1 MLKYADILRLL
12 RPLVIDRSFV
22 RPVGDGAA
30 AEAGLDLIME
40 TVSVLEYDTDY
51 LPGAELSGVF
61 NDSRQVIADSVFA
74 AIPGARCNGE
84 DFAATAMQ
92 KGAKVVI
99 SERNLQS
106 IMLPGTVNLVVKSA
120 YTAYAL
126 LCNLQYDYP
135 ARTMTG
141 FAVTGTNGKTTTAM
155 LLRKLLNAAGKSCG
169 LISTVEYDMG
179 CGNIES
185 ADRTTPEAGKLFAT
199 FNTMRSNKLSCYAM
213 EVSSHALAQDRIADL
228 SYQAVIFTNLTGDHL
243 DYHHTMEEYFRVKTL
258 LFTQHLA
265 ADGQAIINCDDPW
278 GKKLHQKIAPE
289 KSVTFGINQ
298 GNWRIVNIKSCRNG
312 SSFELHNGSACYQ
325 LQTNLAGLYNIYNI
339 TGALLAL
346 HTTGTLDLAD
356 SVRLLA
362 ENPLSVPGRLE
373 GFELRNGATAFVDY
387 AHTPDALSNVL
398 TTLRKLAPNRLY
410 CVFGC
415 GGDRDSTK
423 RPEMG
428 RIAAE
433 LADEITITS
442 DNPRSESP
450 EAIINEIASGITN
463 DSSRVNIEPDRRA
476 AIIRTVEKAKTG
488 DIILI
493 AGKGHE
499 NYQEIA
505 GVKHPFDDRQVV
517 SKFLK

>member
-1 MLKYADILRLL
+1 MLKYALLLRLL
-12 RPLVIDRSFV
+12 RPLIIDRCFV

-61 NDSRQVIADSVFA
+61 NDSRMVAANSVFA

-84 DFAATAMQ
+84 DFADMAMK
-92 KGAKVVI
+92 KGAKVII
-99 SERNLQS
+99 SERSLRSVMQ
-106 IMLPGTVNLVVKSA
+106 PGTVNLVVKNA

-126 LCNLQYDYP
+126 LCNLQYDFP
-135 ARTMTG
+135 AQTMTG

-155 LLRKLLNAAGKSCG
+155 LLRKLLNAAGKPCG

-179 CGNIES
+179 SGKVES
-185 ADRTTPEAGKLFAT
+185 ADRTTPEAGKLFAA
-199 FNTMRSNKLSCYAM
+199 FDTMRSNDLSCYAM

-228 SYQAVIFTNLTGDHL
+228 NYQAVIFTNLTGDHL
-243 DYHHTMEEYFRVKTL
+243 DYHHTMEEYFRVKSL
-258 LFTQHLA
+258 LFTRHLA
-265 ADGQAIINCDDPW
+265 PDGKAIINCDDQW
-278 GKKLHQKIAPE
+278 GEKLSQMLLPE
-289 KSVTFGINQ
+289 QSVTFGIRQ
-298 GNWRIVNIKSCRNG
+298 GLWRISNIKSSRSG
-312 SSFELHNGSACYQ
+312 SSFTLSSNTESYQ

-346 HTTGTLDLAD
+346 HSTGTLDLTA
-356 SVRLLA
+356 STRLLTA
-362 ENPLSVPGRLE
+362 NPLSVPGRLE
-373 GFELRNGATAFVDY
+373 SFELANGASAFVDY

-398 TTLRKLAPNRLY
+398 NTLRALNPHKLH
-410 CVFGC
+410 CIFGC
-415 GGDRDSTK
+415 GGDRDATK

-433 LADEITITS
+433 LADEVTVTS

-450 EAIINEIASGITN
+450 EVIISEIAAGIPENSTK
-463 DSSRVNIEPDRRA
+463 VNIEPDRRT
-476 AIIRTVEKAKTG
+476 AIITAIKQSQAG

-505 GVKHPFDDRQVV
+505 GIKHPFDDRQIVCE
-517 SKFLK
+517 FLQ

>member
-1 MLKYADILRLL
+1 MKYADILRLL

-22 RPVGDGAA
+22 RPIGEGPA

-51 LPGAELSGVF
+51 LPGAEMSGVF
-61 NDSRQVIADSVFA
+61 NDSRQTIADSVFA

-84 DFAATAMQ
+84 DFAVTAMQ

-106 IMLPGTVNLVVKSA
+106 VMLPGTVNLVVKNV

-179 CGNIES
+179 SGNIES
-185 ADRTTPEAGKLFAT
+185 ADRTTPEAGKLFAS

-258 LFTQHLA
+258 LFTRHLA
-265 ADGQAIINCDDPW
+265 ANGKAIINCDDPW
-278 GKKLHQKIAPE
+278 GGKLLQKLAPE
-289 KSVTFGINQ
+289 QAVTFGINQ
-298 GNWRIVNIKSCRNG
+298 GDWQIVNIKSRRNG
-312 SSFELHNGSACYQ
+312 SSFELQNGSVCYQ

-346 HTTGTLDLAD
+346 HCTGTLDLAE
-356 SVRLLA
+356 SARLLA
-362 ENPLSVPGRLE
+362 ASPLSVPGRLE
-373 GFELRNGATAFVDY
+373 GFELSNGATAFVDY

-398 TTLRKLAPNRLY
+398 TTLRNLQPNRLY

-415 GGDRDSTK
+415 GGDRDTTK

-428 RIAAE
+428 RIAAS

-450 EAIINEIASGITN
+450 EEIINQIAAGITAN
-463 DSSRVNIEPDRRA
+463 SSKVNIESDRRA
-476 AIIRTVEKAKTG
+476 AIIQTIEKAQTG

-505 GVKHPFDDRQVV
+505 GVKHPFDDRQVIGE
-517 SKFLK
+517 FLK